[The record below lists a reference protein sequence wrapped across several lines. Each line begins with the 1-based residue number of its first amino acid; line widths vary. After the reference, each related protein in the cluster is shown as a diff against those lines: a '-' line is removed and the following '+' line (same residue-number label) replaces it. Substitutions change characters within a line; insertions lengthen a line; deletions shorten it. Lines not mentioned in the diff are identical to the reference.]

1 MSNARAIEYVGVIPA
16 RYRSI
21 RFPGKVLESID
32 GLPMVA
38 HVYKRATA
46 SQLDKVIIATDH
58 AAVQKAMEE
67 LNIHVMMTAE
77 SHHSGTERVA
87 EVAESVSGDIFINI
101 QGDEPYIEP
110 GIINLL
116 MEQFQAEPITP
127 MATVA
132 STNLSDKD
140 WNNPDIVKV
149 LVGED

>member
-67 LNIHVMMTAE
+67 LNIPVMMTAKG
-77 SHHSGTERVA
+77 HHSGTI
-87 EVAESVSGDIFINI
+87 SDVSLF
-101 QGDEPYIEP
+101 
-110 GIINLL
+110 L
-116 MEQFQAEPITP
+116 
-127 MATVA
+127 
-132 STNLSDKD
+132 
-140 WNNPDIVKV
+140 
-149 LVGED
+149 